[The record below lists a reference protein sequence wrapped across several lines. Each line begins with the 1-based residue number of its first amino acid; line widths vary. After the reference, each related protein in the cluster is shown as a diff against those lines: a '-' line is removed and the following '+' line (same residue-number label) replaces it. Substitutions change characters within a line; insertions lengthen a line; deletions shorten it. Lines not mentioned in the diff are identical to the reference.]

1 MSRSVRIA
9 LIGLAVVLFLAIS
22 VALARWLSLENVER
36 DDVLAALQAQARGDA
51 AAVLAQLDGC
61 RADPAC
67 AATVQADAQRL
78 RGPGDLK
85 ILAYDSHTSYAL
97 TSATGK
103 TRVAWKLG
111 TRLPI
116 VQCVLVRRSGNAVT
130 GLSVTLRALSAPIPL
145 QADC

>member
-1 MSRSVRIA
+1 MSRSARIS
-9 LIGLAVVLFLAIS
+9 LIAVAVLLFLAIS
-22 VALARWLSLENVER
+22 VVLARWLSLENVER
-36 DDVLAALQAQARGDA
+36 DDVFAVLQAQARGDA

-67 AATVQADAQRL
+67 AATVEADAQRL
-78 RGPGDLK
+78 RGPGDVK

-103 TRVAWKLG
+103 TRVAWKLSG
-111 TRLPI
+111 RLPV
-116 VQCVLVRRSGNAVT
+116 VQCVLVHRSGNALT